1 MFEQGQ
7 EYTKV
12 NRLLSSSP
20 VPHSGESTTLYSSSS
35 GTNDSTEEEL
45 LLDYDDDTSG
55 LQIETFYENKH
66 DDPYADVRDRMM
78 LLAQQDRERHLTDN
92 GDSYSVNLDSPA
104 ASIPFFAALT
114 TYFGYAVLII
124 VGHVRDIC
132 ASIFRSGRYL
142 SKRRRGKRT
151 PDDHQKQDVRDSIQG
166 YSPLLKSW
174 ENFYTR
180 RLYHRIQDCFNR
192 PIASNP
198 GATIQV
204 LERVS
209 VDGNKTMQVLGD
221 SKLNVPVRDSYV
233 RGEHVSFVT
242 QFLPSS
248 CTAEPELRI
257 ARDCLNL
264 GSYNYLGFAD
274 DWNATC
280 QKPVLEA
287 LNNLPVSCSASRYE
301 AGTTI
306 IHKKL
311 ESLVV
316 RSHLVTA
323 TLNSLE

>member
-1 MFEQGQ
+1 MFDEGQ
-7 EYTKV
+7 EYDKV

-20 VPHSGESTTLYSSSS
+20 VPPSGESTTLYSNSS

-45 LLDYDDDTSG
+45 LLDYDDETSG
-55 LQIETFYENKH
+55 PPIENFYVNKQ
-66 DDPYADVRDRMM
+66 DDPYADVRERMM
-78 LLAQQDRERHLTDN
+78 LLAHQDRVRHLTDN
-92 GDSYSVNLDSPA
+92 GDSYAVNMDSAP
-104 ASIPFFAALT
+104 ASIPFFAAMT
-114 TYFGYAVLII
+114 TYFGYAVLITI
-124 VGHVRDIC
+124 GHIRDIC

-142 SKRRRGKRT
+142 AKRHRRAEHGEGNS
-151 PDDHQKQDVRDSIQG
+151 PQD

-221 SKLNVPVRDSYV
+221 SKRNATVRDSYV

-248 CTAEPELRI
+248 LSEDPEMRI
-257 ARDCLNL
+257 TRDCLNL

-274 DWNATC
+274 DWNTTC

-287 LNNLPVSCSASRYE
+287 LDGLPVSCSSSRYE
-301 AGTTI
+301 AGTTVV
-306 IHKKL
+306 HRKL

-316 RSHLVTA
+316 RTTA
-323 TLNSLE
+323 RYVPLFLLHRNS

>member
-1 MFEQGQ
+1 MFEEGQ
-7 EYTKV
+7 EFNKV
-12 NRLLSSSP
+12 SRLLSSSP
-20 VPHSGESTTLYSSSS
+20 APHSGESTTLYSSSS

-45 LLDYDDDTSG
+45 LLDYDDETSG
-55 LQIETFYENKH
+55 LQIETFYEYKH
-66 DDPYADVRDRMM
+66 DDPYIDVRNRMM

-92 GDSYSVNLDSPA
+92 GDSYAIILDSPA

-132 ASIFRSGRYL
+132 ASIFRSGRYR
-142 SKRRRGKRT
+142 SKRNSDKHT
-151 PDDHQKQDVRDSIQG
+151 ANDHQKQDVMDSLQD

-233 RGEHVSFVT
+233 RGQHVSFAT

-248 CTAEPELRI
+248 FSAEPEMRI

-287 LNNLPVSCSASRYE
+287 LDYLPVSCSASRYE
-301 AGTTI
+301 VGTTI

-316 RSHLVTA
+316 RSPRDK
-323 TLNSLE
+323 TLL